1 MRTVSLGGSGAEVSA
16 LCLGTMYFGTK
27 TDEATSVSLLD
38 QYVEA
43 GGSFIDTANAYA
55 HWIEG
60 GRGGESELLLSRWLR
75 DRGNRQ
81 RVFLATKV
89 GFGFPG
95 TEQYPGP
102 PLGLKADQIVAE
114 CEKSLRRL
122 GVDVIDLYYAHHDD
136 RDTPIDETLEALSR
150 LVADGKV
157 KFLGASNHVSWRLAD
172 ALALSDRN
180 GWARYICAQQKHSY
194 LRPNHGVDFKR
205 WPPANAEFLDLC
217 KSKGLIVVAYSPLM
231 KGAYVRTDRPI
242 PATYLGAD
250 TDARLAALRRV
261 AEEKCATMNQVVLA
275 WMMHSDPTVVPLFSA
290 STPEQLAED
299 VGAMDV
305 VFGEDE
311 MKLLD
316 EASSLEGA

>member
-114 CEKSLRRL
+114 
-122 GVDVIDLYYAHHDD
+122 
-136 RDTPIDETLEALSR
+136 
-150 LVADGKV
+150 
-157 KFLGASNHVSWRLAD
+157 
-172 ALALSDRN
+172 
-180 GWARYICAQQKHSY
+180 
-194 LRPNHGVDFKR
+194 
-205 WPPANAEFLDLC
+205 
-217 KSKGLIVVAYSPLM
+217 
-231 KGAYVRTDRPI
+231 
-242 PATYLGAD
+242 
-250 TDARLAALRRV
+250 
-261 AEEKCATMNQVVLA
+261 
-275 WMMHSDPTVVPLFSA
+275 
-290 STPEQLAED
+290 
-299 VGAMDV
+299 
-305 VFGEDE
+305 
-311 MKLLD
+311 
-316 EASSLEGA
+316 